1 MTKLNDSAIDE
12 HLGFCKIATVK
23 HSYIFMKS
31 HISVCRLGIVR
42 GEMALT
48 FHYIQYFIAV
58 YNAASKLFF
67 NSCFSLQTI
76 NSTFSPLNSI
86 IILLGTL
93 VLNSSLGILPV

>member
-1 MTKLNDSAIDE
+1 MTKFSDSPIDK
-12 HLGFCKIATVK
+12 HLGFCKITTVK

-42 GEMALT
+42 GGEMALT

-67 NSCFSLQTI
+67 
-76 NSTFSPLNSI
+76 
-86 IILLGTL
+86 
-93 VLNSSLGILPV
+93 